1 MSSSTSESSAR
12 PARRWLRGTPQAL
25 AIAAGV
31 AAITLLVDQGTKALA
46 LADLREDERIPLI
59 GDLLGLQLAFNP
71 GAILSLGAGSTLAI
85 TVFTGLSVIALI
97 VAATR
102 VRSVLAATAIG
113 FILGGGLG
121 NLVDRMVAPPAPG
134 RGMVTDFLAYG
145 NLFVGNLADVAL
157 GVGVGLLLL
166 LGLRTWLRT
175 RRAYSQAESTPSE
188 EPEVSSLQG
197 TP

>member
-1 MSSSTSESSAR
+1 M
-12 PARRWLRGTPQAL
+12 
-25 AIAAGV
+25 
-31 AAITLLVDQGTKALA
+31 A

-145 NLFVGNLADVAL
+145 NLFIGNLADVAL
-157 GVGVGLLLL
+157 GAGVIV
-166 LGLRTWLRT
+166 LGLSLWT
-175 RRAYSQAESTPSE
+175 RHRRSR
-188 EPEVSSLQG
+188 VSADSAAPATG
-197 TP
+197 SVVSGS

>member
-1 MSSSTSESSAR
+1 VISSTSESGGTR
-12 PARRWLRGTPQAL
+12 TRRWLRGSPQAL

-31 AAITLLVDQGTKALA
+31 AAITLLIDQGTKALA
-46 LADLREDERIPLI
+46 IADLREDERVPLV

-71 GAILSLGAGSTLAI
+71 GAILSLGSGSTLAI
-85 TVFTGLSVIALI
+85 TVFTVLSVIALI
-97 VAATR
+97 VATTR
-102 VRSVLAATAIG
+102 VRSLLAATAIG

-145 NLFVGNLADVAL
+145 NLFVGNLADVGL
-157 GVGVGLLLL
+157 GVGVGLLILV
-166 LGLRTWLRT
+166 GLRTWLRP
-175 RRAYSQAESTPSE
+175 RRANTEAEPAPSE
-188 EPEVSSLQG
+188 EPEVSSQSG